1 MFEPCGKCNDGWVI
15 DDSEEAAEKCDCL
28 IVYQAQMTSR
38 IKREKAGIAD
48 HERSVNDLHLKDA
61 SLLLKLKHYSDNLTL
76 KMAKGCHLYFH
87 GHNNSSKTYSAK
99 SVLYDACAKGL
110 DCKFIIMGDL
120 VDLISDG
127 FANDEKKKEI
137 DSILSCSLLVIDDA
151 FDKDKILIYKSGY
164 QLSFL
169 DRFLR
174 RRIESLGLNTI
185 FTSNVPIEEIESNG
199 FSYDIQNLIERSVK
213 LRGGLMEFKDT
224 FVSEEHDIDIKSI
237 WD

>member
-1 MFEPCGKCNDGWVI
+1 MLF
-15 DDSEEAAEKCDCL
+15 
-28 IVYQAQMTSR
+28 
-38 IKREKAGIAD
+38 
-48 HERSVNDLHLKDA
+48 RS
-61 SLLLKLKHYSDNLTL
+61 
-76 KMAKGCHLYFH
+76 
-87 GHNNSSKTYSAK
+87 
-99 SVLYDACAKGL
+99 
-110 DCKFIIMGDL
+110 
-120 VDLISDG
+120 
-127 FANDEKKKEI
+127 
-137 DSILSCSLLVIDDA
+137 